1 MVEIRWTDEAVK
13 WLRDIYDYI
22 AQNNTAAAA
31 KVVSGIYDK
40 VQLLKHFPELGHKYK
55 SEVDCC
61 FSVSS
66 LWDLGPPGR
75 RLEPEKAKIQ
85 SIVPVVVKRT
95 CPP

>member
-22 AQNNTAAAA
+22 AQDNTAAAA

-40 VQLLKHFPELGHKYK
+40 VQLLYSPLPTHYYPYELSAIDYFRFALCPLPQA
-55 SEVDCC
+55 DCC

-66 LWDLGPPGR
+66 GN
-75 RLEPEKAKIQ
+75 
-85 SIVPVVVKRT
+85 
-95 CPP
+95 